1 MKILFLG
8 QNPRKPKTINNKIIF
23 LILFLFLTI
32 NIGLS
37 YFYVEYKIE
46 KLNEQ
51 HINDVNP
58 SGLVLSEVRLDYEKN
73 LTVFIDQM
81 GELYARIINLDSQ
94 TERLQGILRKQMVG
108 KDKVPKLDEKKGSQG
123 GPFKND
129 NLTSQDLQKAINNLM
144 VKIEA
149 REDLYNSMESALLK
163 QSVLKDTLPS
173 LKPVNIPYSS
183 SSYGWRHDPILG
195 VRAFHEGLDFSA
207 AQGEQIR
214 ATASGIVIFA
224 GKAPDYGNY
233 VKIQHGNGLETR
245 YAHCS
250 KLLVKNGDL
259 VSKGEV
265 IASVG
270 NTGRSTGPHLH
281 YEIRLNGNSLDPRQ
295 YLKK

>member
-51 HINDVNP
+51 YINDVNP

-265 IASVG
+265 IALVG

>member
-149 REDLYNSMESALLK
+149 REGLYNSMESALLK

-265 IASVG
+265 IALVG

>member
-108 KDKVPKLDEKKGSQG
+108 KG
-123 GPFKND
+123 
-129 NLTSQDLQKAINNLM
+129 
-144 VKIEA
+144 
-149 REDLYNSMESALLK
+149 
-163 QSVLKDTLPS
+163 
-173 LKPVNIPYSS
+173 
-183 SSYGWRHDPILG
+183 
-195 VRAFHEGLDFSA
+195 
-207 AQGEQIR
+207 
-214 ATASGIVIFA
+214 
-224 GKAPDYGNY
+224 
-233 VKIQHGNGLETR
+233 
-245 YAHCS
+245 
-250 KLLVKNGDL
+250 
-259 VSKGEV
+259 
-265 IASVG
+265 
-270 NTGRSTGPHLH
+270 
-281 YEIRLNGNSLDPRQ
+281 
-295 YLKK
+295 

>member
-81 GELYARIINLDSQ
+81 GELYTRIINLDSQ

-265 IASVG
+265 IALVG